1 MTGALVALG
10 FLVQDVMGDAA
21 LAREAMALFV
31 SQYPISTRSAEQSQ
45 STPDLASLKAAA
57 LAGNFTLSQTWN
69 TLHQSCPGSCS
80 SLGLNS
86 STWPVYS
93 QLSRLSQCDEPMLLD
108 FALYTPVDQS
118 SGHVSIRGCAA
129 DLGTYN
135 SWTTTAGVC
144 PTANTTTNVTSSLQ
158 VTWDSMAG
166 DINPYD
172 TVSALEQLYAY
183 ELVNPAP
190 CNETINFAYYEGVAM
205 GLYMGSGLHGQDLLA
220 SVLEN
225 IMQYLLNGEMPENLA
240 VQLCNTHSAR
250 YTMGLYISTT
260 GDLTAAQMAVQSW
273 RGGTCVASLGEK
285 KDWSD
290 ISYSFA
296 VQGRHNSTLDT
307 LERLRTRASDA
318 PQPDSDDNCY
328 SYLVA
333 TGDTCDALATTYG
346 ITVDEIESYNND
358 TWGWMGCDDL
368 LAGENICLSSGWPP
382 MPSVISNAVCGP
394 QVNGTATAPHGT
406 DLSTLNPCPL
416 NACCDIWGQCGTTA
430 DFCTPTNSTTGAPGT
445 AANGTNGCISNCGT
459 DIIQSDAPAETF
471 NIGYFEGFDL
481 SRPCMQTW
489 IDDMDLSSYTHIH
502 MSFATLNSDF
512 SFNISTIEEQM
523 SEFVGLSGLKR
534 IITVG
539 GWDFS
544 TDVSTYD
551 IFREAVSTDTNRETL
566 VSNTIAF
573 LNKYDL
579 DGIDWDWEYPGEPDI
594 PGIPAD
600 TSESATDFFLFLLE
614 LNTAMAEQVPDKTI
628 STTAPSSYWY
638 LKAIPIEAI
647 SAVVDYIVLM
657 TYDLHGQWDWNNT
670 YADPGCPD
678 GGCLRSHVNL
688 TETLNSLSMIT
699 KAGVSSNQV
708 AVGVASYA
716 RSFQMTDAGCY
727 TEDCTFTGPDSGAT
741 PGACTQTA
749 GYISNA
755 ELESVIEDEE
765 VYMYIDDTSNS
776 NVMVW
781 NETQWAA
788 WMDDDIKAVRKELY
802 ASLNFLGSADWAID
816 LQTSNDTSNSSTT
829 TASTISIDP
838 TVWIEPTPV
847 VTAQPG
853 ETLVWP
859 PLPLSSN
866 TTITFPLGQHITV
879 GGNTTVIGG
888 TTTTISGYTFS
899 SGNITYATDPW
910 VGVFGGTTSVV
921 NGTVLAPT
929 TTTVTPFPYPT
940 TSDSTPDPTLN
951 TRTTHRSSP
960 DKSGGGSSGP
970 TRPLLYPGLP
980 LVPPDYDNTSGGGGG
995 GGGGDDGDDDDDDDS
1010 TTSTSTETGTYGDAP
1025 ALATEYVVDAFPTTT
1040 DALSALDVLASSQN
1054 AWIASYLGTGPASTK
1069 ATATATNKATATA
1082 ATSTATA
1089 TGSATGSSS
1098 SLGCYIYQDPDS
1110 GSSDTYCECPGYE
1123 GTLPTLSGSNICG
1136 YTALPTSTTKAAAAT
1151 TKNNNPYPYTFTDL
1165 YGVVVAC
1172 ESASYLDVAG
1182 YSLTECAGSRTTEKE
1197 VTITV
1202 TDVVTT
1208 SALSDLC
1215 EGGSYYQ
1222 CVLDIE
1228 NFGLASCPKFAFGE
1242 VLCEDDVFSQA
1253 QEECQTLCTFTSST
1267 YTTVYTTLAQ

>member
-1 MTGALVALG
+1 MTGVLVALG
-10 FLVQDVMGDAA
+10 FLVQDVMGDAT
-21 LAREAMALFV
+21 LAREAMASFM
-31 SQYPISTRSAEQSQ
+31 SQYPISTRSAAQSQ
-45 STPDLASLKAAA
+45 STPDLTSLKAAA

-69 TLHQSCPGSCS
+69 NLHQSCPGSCS

-108 FALYTPVDQS
+108 FALYTPVDHS
-118 SGHVSIRGCAA
+118 TGHVSIRGCAA
-129 DLGTYN
+129 DLATYN
-135 SWTTTAGVC
+135 SWTPAASSC
-144 PTANTTTNVTSSLQ
+144 PTANTATNVTSSLQ
-158 VTWDSMAG
+158 VTWDSIAG
-166 DINPYD
+166 DVNPYD
-172 TVSALEQLYAY
+172 AISALEQLYAY
-183 ELVNPAP
+183 ELVDPAP
-190 CNETINFAYYEGVAM
+190 CNETINFAYYEGVVV
-205 GLYMGSGLHGQDLLA
+205 GLYMGSGLHGQGLLA
-220 SVLEN
+220 PVLEN
-225 IMQYLLNGEMPENLA
+225 IVQSLLNTEMAETLA
-240 VQLCNTHSAR
+240 VQLCSAHNAP

-260 GDLTAAQMAVQSW
+260 GDLMAAQMAVQSW
-273 RGGTCVASLGEK
+273 RDGTCVASLGQK

-296 VQGRHNSTLDT
+296 GQGRHNSTSEILKRLHTRDT
-307 LERLRTRASDA
+307 DV

-328 SYLVA
+328 SYLVV

-346 ITVDEIESYNND
+346 ITIDEIESYNND

-430 DFCTPTNSTTGAPGT
+430 DFCTPSNSTTGAPGT

-481 SRPCMQTW
+481 SRPCMRTW

-523 SEFVGLSGLKR
+523 NEFVGLSGLKR

-551 IFREAVSTDTNRETL
+551 IFREAVSTDANRETL

-579 DGIDWDWEYPGEPDI
+579 DGVDWDWEYSGEPDI

-638 LKAIPIEAI
+638 LKAIPLEAI

-688 TETLNSLSMIT
+688 TETLNSLSMVT

-708 AVGVASYA
+708 AVGVSSYA
-716 RSFQMTDAGCY
+716 RSFQMTEAGCY

-755 ELESVIEDEE
+755 ELELVIEDEE

-776 NVMVW
+776 NIMVW
-781 NETQWAA
+781 NDTQWAA

-802 ASLNFLGSADWAID
+802 TSLNFLGSADWAID
-816 LQTSNDTSNSSTT
+816 LQTSNDTSNSSSSSTATT
-829 TASTISIDP
+829 IYIDP
-838 TVWIEPTPV
+838 TVWTEATPV

-853 ETLVWP
+853 GTLVWP
-859 PLPLSSN
+859 PLPLASN
-866 TTITFPLGQHITV
+866 TTIVFP
-879 GGNTTVIGG
+879 
-888 TTTTISGYTFS
+888 S
-899 SGNITYATDPW
+899 W
-910 VGVFGGTTSVV
+910 
-921 NGTVLAPT
+921 
-929 TTTVTPFPYPT
+929 
-940 TSDSTPDPTLN
+940 
-951 TRTTHRSSP
+951 TTHVTWR
-960 DKSGGGSSGP
+960 
-970 TRPLLYPGLP
+970 
-980 LVPPDYDNTSGGGGG
+980 
-995 GGGGDDGDDDDDDDS
+995 
-1010 TTSTSTETGTYGDAP
+1010 STETKT
-1025 ALATEYVVDAFPTTT
+1025 LTF
-1040 DALSALDVLASSQN
+1040 
-1054 AWIASYLGTGPASTK
+1054 
-1069 ATATATNKATATA
+1069 
-1082 ATSTATA
+1082 
-1089 TGSATGSSS
+1089 
-1098 SLGCYIYQDPDS
+1098 
-1110 GSSDTYCECPGYE
+1110 SD
-1123 GTLPTLSGSNICG
+1123 
-1136 YTALPTSTTKAAAAT
+1136 
-1151 TKNNNPYPYTFTDL
+1151 
-1165 YGVVVAC
+1165 
-1172 ESASYLDVAG
+1172 
-1182 YSLTECAGSRTTEKE
+1182 
-1197 VTITV
+1197 
-1202 TDVVTT
+1202 
-1208 SALSDLC
+1208 
-1215 EGGSYYQ
+1215 
-1222 CVLDIE
+1222 
-1228 NFGLASCPKFAFGE
+1228 
-1242 VLCEDDVFSQA
+1242 
-1253 QEECQTLCTFTSST
+1253 SST
-1267 YTTVYTTLAQ
+1267 LVYHSYSHYSIPTILSIPSRKYLLQAFCLSTRRRRLLYTTVRTDGIPVWDQVPSSGQTVLYQTSSVLPSPFPVVLTP